1 MNNEFRIVW
10 FRKKH
15 ENGIHLSSSNKQ
27 SLPQKRASWQKII
40 WDGRRLREIKDEE
53 KVNTHKMLW
62 VFRKP
67 HEIQKNGGLASHWT
81 TATQAQ
87 KNSYEHEEEEYSND
101 VGYAANAAEDA
112 SAAHRKSRGK
122 KGWYAPAD
130 FRKNRVHIG
139 HLRASC
145 IPPSFRFLEIGK

>member
-1 MNNEFRIVW
+1 MRF
-10 FRKKH
+10 KKT
-15 ENGIHLSSSNKQ
+15 E
-27 SLPQKRASWQKII
+27 AWQAIEQ
-40 WDGRRLREIKDEE
+40 RLCK
-53 KVNTHKMLW
+53 
-62 VFRKP
+62 
-67 HEIQKNGGLASHWT
+67 
-81 TATQAQ
+81 AQ

-112 SAAHRKSRGK
+112 SAAHRKSGEK
-122 KGWYAPAD
+122 KVLYAPAD